1 MRSPATCICFD
12 IVARDFHASE
22 LVLNR
27 RHQLN
32 TVEEVGPE
40 IVGEVRVT
48 CDKLNVNAELFGD
61 ESADIVDWK
70 TFRQGVRR

>member
-1 MRSPATCICFD
+1 
-12 IVARDFHASE
+12 
-22 LVLNR
+22 
-27 RHQLN
+27 
-32 TVEEVGPE
+32 
-40 IVGEVRVT
+40 VRVT